1 MARLLIVEDDVSLRE
16 NLVRMLQL
24 KGHECVCCESFENA
38 AAEALTA
45 SPDCVLLDLS
55 LPARMDTRSVA
66 LFVRKATFPSLCL
79 LLPIASSMRL

>member
-55 LPARMDTRSVA
+55 LPGAA
-66 LFVRKATFPSLCL
+66 LFVRKATFPLLCS
-79 LLPIASSMRL
+79 LLPIVSSMRL